1 MTDNVLNTD
10 EKNVLVQKEDNVP
23 VSELVQV
30 GCCRKQ
36 ITKETIELLALEN
49 YRSNGKGLTIE
60 DLITKFSVNKP
71 NAQRSLK
78 YFHSNGVLF
87 TAHDLILKGIH
98 LLQNKNPQEYFPTCI
113 KAEIIENLKSKSVL
127 VQPTWVNLTKDS
139 HFSSKNPL
147 SNAIEYQKAQSF
159 LDVLLLLPFT
169 PPNIHK
175 LQLMFP
181 LDKEYYREL
190 KQNEQPINRA
200 KSHEENIGRR
210 HATYRLSPRGSVEVS
225 IRTTDTPFRVEKDE
239 DVSDLFSFLGQVR
252 DRFLYHVGDI
262 RERHVPPLL
271 NWILKQCDLN
281 KDVEIDEKAQ
291 LVLPDIQLKSADRV
305 FRTYIKIMKDKAYC
319 RVEESLTLNQILPE
333 ALDNIRRPYK
343 SIENKID
350 KLTELMEKNTQQP
363 VMAERETKHD

>member
-1 MTDNVLNTD
+1 MTDNSSNTD
-10 EKNVLVQKEDNVP
+10 DKDVLVQKEVNVL

-36 ITKETIELLALEN
+36 ITEETIELLAIQK
-49 YRSNGKGLTIE
+49 YRTNGQGITIE
-60 DLITKFSVNKP
+60 DLTTKCSVKKP
-71 NAQRSLK
+71 NAQRSFK
-78 YFHSNGVLF
+78 YFHSINVLF
-87 TAHDLILKGIH
+87 TAQDLILQDIN

-113 KAEIIENLKSKSVL
+113 KAEIIENLKRKSVL
-127 VQPTWVNLTKDS
+127 VQPTGVTLSKDS

-147 SNAIEYQKAQSF
+147 SNALEHQKAQSF
-159 LDVLLLLPFT
+159 LEVLLLLPFT
-169 PPNIHK
+169 PPYLHK
-175 LQLMFP
+175 IQLMFH
-181 LDKEYYREL
+181 LDMEYYNEL
-190 KQNEQPINRA
+190 KQNEQSINRA
-200 KSHEENIGRR
+200 KPYEEIIGRR
-210 HATYRLSPRGSVEVS
+210 RVTYRLSPNGTVEVAIS
-225 IRTTDTPFRVEKDE
+225 TTDTPFRIEKDE

-252 DRFLYHVGDI
+252 DRFLYHVSDI

-333 ALDNIRRPYK
+333 ALDNIRHPYK
-343 SIENKID
+343 SIENKIEALTKQLD
-350 KLTELMEKNTQQP
+350 KVFGLLDGRNGRQS
-363 VMAERETKHD
+363 